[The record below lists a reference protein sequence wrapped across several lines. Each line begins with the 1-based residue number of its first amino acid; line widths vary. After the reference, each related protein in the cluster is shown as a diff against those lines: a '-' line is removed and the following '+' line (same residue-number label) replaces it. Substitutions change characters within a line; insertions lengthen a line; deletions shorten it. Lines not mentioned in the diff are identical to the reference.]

1 MPRTGKRTNNVK
13 VTLSVNPHVVALA
26 KEAAKANGMTLSAFV
41 NQSMIDLTMYY
52 ARIEGLKKQAK

>member
-13 VTLSVNPHVVALA
+13 ITLSVNPLVVALA